1 MQVEAVNCIMSD
13 ATPNLAT
20 KKCMSKLMISEPSYA
35 EVDTCHSSNEG
46 ENLLHGFG
54 VETANLNPE
63 HYFIPWITFDNVSL
77 TTGHTQIQ
85 AAPLNH

>member
-13 ATPNLAT
+13 STPNLAT
-20 KKCMSKLMISEPSYA
+20 KKCMNELEISDPSYT
-35 EVDTCHSSNEG
+35 EVDACHSSNEG

-63 HYFIPWITFDNVSL
+63 HYFIPWITFDNVSF
-77 TTGHTQIQ
+77 ISM
-85 AAPLNH
+85 